1 MGGILNFATP
11 LTDLYSSQIWDLAKS
26 SCCIGQPTY
35 VTNLRGEK
43 KRFWRKRRWMQG
55 GLGARWGCMAM
66 ADRMYR
72 IFPSISLAGWRPPPT
87 PPLNLLWSA
96 ATCAAGLQRSTKEVT
111 YKAAGRVAVGRL
123 KAPFTCRTEI
133 ELFSFEFLAGPLDVK
148 MGGCFCALPLE
159 KEKNTNKRNI
169 CEEERM
175 TES

>member
-1 MGGILNFATP
+1 LLLPSLTSTLAKFGIWLSP
-11 LTDLYSSQIWDLAKS
+11 LAALANPPTSQIWGGKKNDSDERIGECREDWVLGEDAWLWLIE
-26 SCCIGQPTY
+26 CIRYSQA
-35 VTNLRGEK
+35 
-43 KRFWRKRRWMQG
+43 FRWQD
-55 GLGARWGCMAM
+55 GA
-66 ADRMYR
+66 
-72 IFPSISLAGWRPPPT
+72 PPT

-148 MGGCFCALPLE
+148 MGGCFCVLPLE